1 MSRDSNVQNFFGSMF
16 RGSEASKDNIE
27 LKSETN
33 QSMIEKNLSL
43 KRSSFT
49 NSVNSIRSSIS
60 ILSNNVNPINIEGGA
75 SVSSPRHNIEGL
87 NSSSLIDDTYELDE
101 FYEEAVIVNSD
112 SLNNQ
117 ESTQELE
124 KGSPDFLLNDQNS
137 GQELEKKSADILPQG
152 TSPISPKIQISPIS
166 IPE

>member
-1 MSRDSNVQNFFGSMF
+1 MF
-16 RGSEASKDNIE
+16 RGSGASKDNIE
-27 LKSETN
+27 LKPETN

-49 NSVNSIRSSIS
+49 HSVNSIRSSIS
-60 ILSNNVNPINIEGGA
+60 ILSNDVNPIIPNTNIEDGA

-101 FYEEAVIVNSD
+101 FYEEAIIVNSD